1 MSIITKSTLRKSGYV
16 FSFMFFIIFV
26 LLPFIIHSKINLT
39 ALISGLVIFIISFI
53 NPFLLRKPYIIWI
66 KIGILLGE
74 VNSKVILGF
83 FFYIF
88 ITPFS
93 ILRNIVKF
101 LLSEKY
107 NKRSFYK
114 KVNKNT
120 SNFEDQY

>member
-1 MSIITKSTLRKSGYV
+1 MSIITKSTLRKSGYI
-16 FSFMFFIIFV
+16 FSFMVFIIFV

-39 ALISGLVIFIISFI
+39 ALIFGLLIFLISSI
-53 NPFLLRKPYIIWI
+53 NPFLLRKPYVIWI
-66 KIGILLGE
+66 KIGNVLGDI
-74 VNSKVILGF
+74 NSKVVLGL

>member
-39 ALISGLVIFIISFI
+39 ALIFGLLIFIISLI
-53 NPFLLRKPYIIWI
+53 NPFLLRKPYFIWI
-66 KIGILLGE
+66 KIGNLLGE
-74 VNSKVILGF
+74 LNSKFILGL

-93 ILRNIVKF
+93 ILRNIFKF
-101 LLSEKY
+101 LISKKY
-107 NKRSFYK
+107 NENSFYK

>member
-1 MSIITKSTLRKSGYV
+1 MSIITKSNLRKSGYV
-16 FSFMFFIIFV
+16 FSLMVFIIFV
-26 LLPFIIHSKINLT
+26 LFPFIIHSKINLS
-39 ALISGLVIFIISFI
+39 ALILGLLIFLISSI

-66 KIGILLGE
+66 KIGNILGDL
-74 VNSKVILGF
+74 NSKVILGL

-101 LLSEKY
+101 FFLEKY